1 MYNEEQDRKAL
12 HCIAGYLHH
21 SGCKSFED
29 VDVALE
35 LLIVQ
40 AKVTQSEYRNGTAEK
55 ATSVN

>member
-12 HCIAGYLHH
+12 HYIAGYLHD

-29 VDVALE
+29 VDIALQQ
-35 LLIVQ
+35 LIDQ